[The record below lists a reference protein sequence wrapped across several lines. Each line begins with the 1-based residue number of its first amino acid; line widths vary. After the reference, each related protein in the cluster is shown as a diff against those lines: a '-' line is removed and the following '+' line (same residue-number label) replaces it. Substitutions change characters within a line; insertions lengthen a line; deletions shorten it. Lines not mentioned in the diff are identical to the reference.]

1 MQNEPKS
8 ALKPPVFRFLILKC
22 AGILLYLH
30 RQIALDMIQD
40 LKIRNF
46 KSFRDEVE
54 LSFEPSED
62 DRYNS
67 VVVMPDGVKLLRFA
81 VVLGANASG
90 KSNLLDAVE
99 FLRRFWNTVPST
111 NDDGTDVQPFLLR
124 EDALSFDTEFELKF
138 YADGLRYWYK
148 LKVNPE
154 KVCHESL
161 FVYLTNRPTKVFCRE
176 DVGGVSKLNFNPAV
190 VKLSQAEMDVMTM
203 NCLRNMSLLAT
214 LKKVNVSV
222 AYLDNMRR
230 WIDNRILPLQSGSLS
245 TLSNDA
251 KKHIADSED
260 FREYLLQFAKEAD
273 FNISDI
279 KIQKMAA
286 LFGHKVE
293 NADGTQNYVLPEAC
307 QSTGTKRM
315 VELESMIFEQL
326 NRQAFLCI
334 DEIEAS
340 MHPNLMEYILSKF
353 VNTPD
358 NQSQLLVSTHYDPIL
373 KDIDDIFGKDSVW
386 FTEKGKDGNSQMF
399 SLVDFKG
406 LNKLSSIHR
415 AYMNGRFGALPNV
428 L

>member
-1 MQNEPKS
+1 
-8 ALKPPVFRFLILKC
+8 
-22 AGILLYLH
+22 
-30 RQIALDMIQD
+30 MIQE

-67 VVVMPDGVKLLRFA
+67 VVIMPDGVKLLRFA

-90 KSNLLDAVE
+90 KSNLLDAFE
-99 FLRRFWNTVPST
+99 FLRKFWNTLPST
-111 NDDGTDVQPFLLR
+111 NDDGTEVQPFLLR
-124 EDALSFDTEFELKF
+124 KDAISFDTEFELKL
-138 YADGLRYWYK
+138 YVDGLRYWYK
-148 LKVNPE
+148 LQVNPE

-161 FVYLTNRPTKVFCRE
+161 FVYLSNRPTKVFCRE
-176 DVGGVSKLNFNPAV
+176 DVDGVSKLNFNPAV
-190 VKLSQAEMDVMTM
+190 VKLSQAEIDVMTM
-203 NCLRNMSLLAT
+203 NCLRNMSLLAA

-230 WIDNRILPLQSGSLS
+230 WIDMRILPLQSGSLS

-279 KIQKMAA
+279 KIRKMAA
-286 LFGHKVE
+286 LFGHQVE
-293 NADGTQNYVLPEAC
+293 NADGTQEYVLPEAC

-315 VELESMIFEQL
+315 VELESLIYEQL
-326 NRQAFLCI
+326 TQHAFLCI

-353 VNTPD
+353 INTPD
-358 NQSQLLVSTHYDPIL
+358 NKSQLLVSTHYDPIL

-386 FTEKGKDGNSQMF
+386 FTEKGKNGSSQLF

>member
-1 MQNEPKS
+1 
-8 ALKPPVFRFLILKC
+8 
-22 AGILLYLH
+22 
-30 RQIALDMIQD
+30 MIQE

-46 KSFRDEVE
+46 KSFSDEIE

-62 DRYNS
+62 DRFNS
-67 VVVMPDGVKLLRFA
+67 VVTMPDGVKLLRFA

-90 KSNLLDAVE
+90 KSNLLEAIE
-99 FLRRFWNTVPST
+99 FLRQFWNKLPLT
-111 NDDGTDVQPFLLR
+111 NDEGTDVQPFLLR
-124 EDALSFDTEFELKF
+124 EDALSFDTEFDLKF
-138 YADGLRYWYK
+138 YSEGRRYWYK

-154 KVCHESL
+154 KVVNESL
-161 FVYLTNRPTKVFCRE
+161 FVYLSNRPTKVFCRE
-176 DVGGVSKLNFNPAV
+176 DIGGVAKLNFNSSIV
-190 VKLSQAEMDVMTM
+190 RLSQAEVEVMTM
-203 NCLRNMSLLAT
+203 NCLRNMSLLAA

-222 AYLDNMRR
+222 AHLDEMRR
-230 WIDNRILPLQSGSLS
+230 WIDIRLLPLQSGTLS

-251 KKHIADSED
+251 KRHIADSED
-260 FREYLLQFAKEAD
+260 FRKYLLQFAKEAD

-286 LFGHKVE
+286 LFGHTVE
-293 NADGTQNYVLPEAC
+293 NTSGTRNYILPESC

-315 VELESMIFEQL
+315 VELESMIYEQL

-340 MHPNLMEYILSKF
+340 MHPKLIEYLLSKF
-353 VNTPD
+353 INTPG

-386 FTEKGKDGNSQMF
+386 FTEKGKDGGSQLF

>member
-1 MQNEPKS
+1 
-8 ALKPPVFRFLILKC
+8 
-22 AGILLYLH
+22 
-30 RQIALDMIQD
+30 MIQE

-99 FLRRFWNTVPST
+99 FLRRFWNTLPST
-111 NDDGTDVQPFLLR
+111 NDDGTDVQPFLLK

-161 FVYLTNRPTKVFCRE
+161 FVYLSNRPTKVFCRE
-176 DVGGVSKLNFNPAV
+176 DVKGVSKLNFNPAV
-190 VKLSQAEMDVMTM
+190 VKLSQAEVDVMTM

-315 VELESMIFEQL
+315 F
-326 NRQAFLCI
+326 
-334 DEIEAS
+334 
-340 MHPNLMEYILSKF
+340 
-353 VNTPD
+353 
-358 NQSQLLVSTHYDPIL
+358 
-373 KDIDDIFGKDSVW
+373 
-386 FTEKGKDGNSQMF
+386 
-399 SLVDFKG
+399 
-406 LNKLSSIHR
+406 
-415 AYMNGRFGALPNV
+415 
-428 L
+428 

>member
-1 MQNEPKS
+1 MQNEPKL
-8 ALKPPVFRFLILKC
+8 ALKSLVFRFLILEC

-386 FTEKGKDGNSQMF
+386 FTEKGKDGNSQLF

>member
-1 MQNEPKS
+1 
-8 ALKPPVFRFLILKC
+8 
-22 AGILLYLH
+22 
-30 RQIALDMIQD
+30 MIQE
-40 LKIRNF
+40 LKIRNY

-54 LSFEPSED
+54 LSFEPSD
-62 DRYNS
+62 NDRYNS
-67 VVVMPDGVKLLRFA
+67 VVEMPDGVKLLRFA

-90 KSNLLDAVE
+90 KSNLLDGVE
-99 FLRRFWNTVPST
+99 FLRRFWNTLPST

-124 EDALSFDTEFELKF
+124 KDALLFDTEFELKF
-138 YADGLRYWYK
+138 YVDRIRYWYK

-161 FVYLTNRPTKVFCRE
+161 YVYLSNRPTKVFCRE
-176 DVGGVSKLNFNPAV
+176 DVNGVSKLNFNPAV
-190 VKLSQAEMDVMTM
+190 VKLSQAEIEVMTM
-203 NCLRNMSLLAT
+203 NCLRNMSLLAA

-222 AYLDNMRR
+222 SYLDNMRR
-230 WIDNRILPLQSGSLS
+230 WIDNRILPLQSGALS
-245 TLSNDA
+245 SLSNDA
-251 KKHIADSED
+251 KKHIADNED

-293 NADGTQNYVLPEAC
+293 NSDGTQIFILPESC

-315 VELESMIFEQL
+315 VEIESMIYEQL
-326 NRQAFLCI
+326 KRRAFLCI

-353 VNTPD
+353 VNTTD
-358 NQSQLLVSTHYDPIL
+358 NESQLLVSTHYDPIL

-386 FTEKGKDGNSQMF
+386 FTEKEKDGNSQLF

>member
-1 MQNEPKS
+1 M
-8 ALKPPVFRFLILKC
+8 
-22 AGILLYLH
+22 
-30 RQIALDMIQD
+30 
-40 LKIRNF
+40 KIRNF
-46 KSFRDEVE
+46 KSFSDEIE

-62 DRYNS
+62 DRFNS
-67 VVVMPDGVKLLRFA
+67 VVTMPDGVKLLRFA

-90 KSNLLDAVE
+90 KSNLLEAIE
-99 FLRRFWNTVPST
+99 FLRQFWNKLPLT
-111 NDDGTDVQPFLLR
+111 NDEGTDVQPFLLR
-124 EDALSFDTEFELKF
+124 EDALSFDTEFDLKF
-138 YADGLRYWYK
+138 YSEGRRYWYK

-154 KVCHESL
+154 KVVNESL
-161 FVYLTNRPTKVFCRE
+161 FVYLSNRPTKVFCRE
-176 DVGGVSKLNFNPAV
+176 DIGGVAKLNFNSSIV
-190 VKLSQAEMDVMTM
+190 RLSQAEVEVMTM
-203 NCLRNMSLLAT
+203 NCLRNMSLLAA

-222 AYLDNMRR
+222 AHLDEMRR
-230 WIDNRILPLQSGSLS
+230 WIDIRLLPLQSGTLS

-251 KKHIADSED
+251 KRHIADSED
-260 FREYLLQFAKEAD
+260 FRKYLLQFAKEAD

-286 LFGHKVE
+286 LFGHTVE
-293 NADGTQNYVLPEAC
+293 NTSGTRNYILPESC

-315 VELESMIFEQL
+315 VELESMIYEQL

-340 MHPNLMEYILSKF
+340 MHPKLIEYLLSKF
-353 VNTPD
+353 INTPG

-386 FTEKGKDGNSQMF
+386 FTEKGKDGGSQLF